1 MYNAQRKIAA
11 LIEIGAAN
19 IVENAINKIIS
30 FQIAKYQRA
39 IRQIQQELKPFE
51 EKYRV
56 SSEEC
61 CKRFNTGELGDD
73 GDFFEWIGL
82 WENILLYQGRIEKLG
97 TENAA

>member
-11 LIEIGAAN
+11 LIEIGAAD

-39 IRQIQQELKPFE
+39 IRQIQHELKPFE
-51 EKYRV
+51 EKYQMA
-56 SSEEC
+56 SEEC
-61 CKRFNTGELGDD
+61 YKRFNTGELGDD

-82 WENILLYQGRIEKLG
+82 WENILLYQSRIEKLG